1 MLRVVGNNT
10 FLIAVIEVDIKLGNA
25 NLFQQLQLLDVLLGF
40 AQHTKT
46 FNDIRGDKIQVGI
59 VTLTVFR
66 VVIAFSIF
74 NVRSQTLRNLR

>member
-1 MLRVVGNNT
+1 M
-10 FLIAVIEVDIKLGNA
+10 
-25 NLFQQLQLLDVLLGF
+25 LLGF
-40 AQHTKT
+40 TQHTKA

-59 VTLTVFR
+59 VTLAVLR